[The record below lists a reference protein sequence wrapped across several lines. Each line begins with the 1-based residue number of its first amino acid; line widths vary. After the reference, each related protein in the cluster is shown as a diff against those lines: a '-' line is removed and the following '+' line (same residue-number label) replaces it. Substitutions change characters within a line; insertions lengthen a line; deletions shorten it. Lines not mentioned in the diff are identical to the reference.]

1 MLSAHLNVEKIPE
14 YETGGGITTSVKLE
28 EPYAFWNSEN
38 YAPFT
43 GMAYGTPPGL
53 PSGILLKP

>member
-1 MLSAHLNVEKIPE
+1 MLSAYLSVEKIPE
-14 YETGGGITTSVKLE
+14 YETGEGITASIKLE

-38 YAPFT
+38 LGPFR
-43 GMAYGTPPGL
+43 GMAYGTLSGL

>member
-14 YETGGGITTSVKLE
+14 YETGEGITASIKLE
-28 EPYAFWNSEN
+28 EPYAFWNPG
-38 YAPFT
+38 PFK
-43 GMAYGTPPGL
+43 GMAYGTPSGL